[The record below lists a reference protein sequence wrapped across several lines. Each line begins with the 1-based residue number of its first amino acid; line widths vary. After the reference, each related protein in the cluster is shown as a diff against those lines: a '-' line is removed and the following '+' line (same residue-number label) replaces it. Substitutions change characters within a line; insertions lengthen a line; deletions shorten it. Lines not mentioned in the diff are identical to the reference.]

1 MEETVNGRKS
11 EMAKYEQKTKATDQS
26 VIEFIEA
33 VDSPKKRED
42 AYKLLKIFEET
53 SGFEAKM
60 WGPSIIGFGSYHY
73 KYDSGHEGDA
83 PLVGFSPR
91 KAKISL
97 YFATGDTEREKVLE
111 RFGKHT
117 AGKACVYINKLA
129 DVDAEVL
136 KELIKQSITFLQKTY
151 PEN

>member
-1 MEETVNGRKS
+1 
-11 EMAKYEQKTKATDQS
+11 MAYELKTKQTDNS

-42 AYKLLKIFEET
+42 AYQLLDIFTET
-53 SGFEAKM
+53 AGYEAKM

-73 KYDSGHEGDA
+73 KYASGHEGDA

-97 YFATGDTEREKVLE
+97 YFAPGETKREELLKE
-111 RFGKHT
+111 FGKHT
-117 AGKACVYINKLA
+117 NGKACVYINKVA
-129 DVDAEVL
+129 DINVEVL
-136 KELIKQSITFLQKTY
+136 KKLIQESITFLQKTY
-151 PEN
+151 PAQ